1 MFKRLTFLLY
11 WILVCFSIRKVIVRL
26 NYPLH
31 NTCEGG
37 FRRSMAHRHGENVL
51 IRRVSSM
58 NEVGR
63 ERECF
68 SFTDEVVIHLPCDQ
82 LGRKVGGVTGE
93 DKGIF
98 R

>member
-1 MFKRLTFLLY
+1 M
-11 WILVCFSIRKVIVRL
+11 IVVVRL

-31 NTCEGG
+31 NTFEVGG
-37 FRRSMAHRHGENVL
+37 FRRSIAHRHESAL

-63 ERECF
+63 EREYV
-68 SFTDEVVIHLPCDQ
+68 SFTDQVVIHLPCNQ